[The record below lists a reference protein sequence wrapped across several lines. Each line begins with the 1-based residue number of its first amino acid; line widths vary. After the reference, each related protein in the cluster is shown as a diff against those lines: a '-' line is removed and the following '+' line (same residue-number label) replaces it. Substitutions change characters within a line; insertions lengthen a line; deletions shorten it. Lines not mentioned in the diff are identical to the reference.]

1 MSASHFPVIGA
12 SARET
17 VRVLARYERHIRR
30 LASTW
35 LDMELYQTVSEEID
49 DIKGHCSL
57 VPQLALPWAALLVSH
72 ADLVHALW
80 RSGQRTGADPA
91 PEVAAKLAEHLACI
105 DSLARRCLRV
115 AEGSDPS
122 NIDFQDAD

>member
-12 SARET
+12 SACET

-49 DIKGHCSL
+49 NIKGCCGL
-57 VPQLALPWAALLVSH
+57 VPQLARPWAALLVSH

-80 RSGQRTGADPA
+80 RSGQGAGAGPT
-91 PEVAAKLAEHLACI
+91 PEVAAKLSEHVACI

-115 AEGSDPS
+115 AEGAEPP
-122 NIDFQDAD
+122 NIDFQDPD